1 MISSVF
7 GKSRLINFLLVWALI
22 LLFVFF
28 DQGMGGNTLS
38 WRAFFIDAALLAL
51 ILGLLQFVIAKNN
64 LTTQHHIAL
73 FFFGM
78 SVIAHPT
85 AVLDVPMMGTLAA
98 LLLAF
103 RRILSMRSLNEVR
116 TKVFDA
122 TLWILLASW
131 FFPSAL
137 LALLLLYLAL
147 YFYQRDRPKN
157 WLVSL
162 LALAAFLV
170 LLWGFGS
177 ETTALGY
184 FNRLQGEFMRPDTTQ
199 HPWFPVLFWS
209 VFGASAWTL
218 FRTVQSLKSGLSGRL
233 LSLRLVFV
241 FWGIGFLWVGLH
253 VHAHSSVWLLV
264 FVPAS
269 VLAAAAWETLPK
281 FWMKEAMLW
290 AGMAAAIG
298 AWISGVMQAV

>member
-7 GKSRLINFLLVWALI
+7 GKSRLFNFLLVWGWI
-22 LLFVFF
+22 MLFVIL
-28 DQGMGGNTLS
+28 DQGIAGVALS
-38 WRAFFIDAALLAL
+38 WKTLLIDAVLLAL

-78 SVIAHPT
+78 SVSAHPT
-85 AVLDVPMMGTLAA
+85 AVLDAPMMGTLAA

-103 RRILSMRSLNEVR
+103 RRILSMRSLNELR
-116 TKVFDA
+116 SKVFDA
-122 TLWILLASW
+122 TLWVLLASW

-137 LALLLLYLAL
+137 LALVLLYLAL
-147 YFYQRDRPKN
+147 YFYQWDHLKN

-162 LALAAFLV
+162 LAIAAFLV

-177 ETTALGY
+177 EAAALGY
-184 FNRLQGEFMRPDTTQ
+184 FNGLQAEFMRPDSTQ
-199 HPWFPVLFWS
+199 HPWFPFLFWS
-209 VFGASAWTL
+209 VFGGSAWTL

-253 VHAHSSVWLLV
+253 VHAHSSVWLLA

-290 AGMAAAIG
+290 AGMAASIG

>member
-1 MISSVF
+1 
-7 GKSRLINFLLVWALI
+7 
-22 LLFVFF
+22 
-28 DQGMGGNTLS
+28 
-38 WRAFFIDAALLAL
+38 
-51 ILGLLQFVIAKNN
+51 GLLQFVIAKNN

-73 FFFGM
+73 FFFGT
-78 SVIAHPT
+78 SVSAHPT
-85 AVLDVPMMGTLAA
+85 AVLDASMMGTLAA

-103 RRILSMRSLNEVR
+103 RRILSMRSLNDLR
-116 TKVFDA
+116 SKVFDA

-137 LALLLLYLAL
+137 LALILLYLAL
-147 YFYQRDRPKN
+147 YFYQWDHPKN

-162 LALAAFLV
+162 LAIAAFLV

-177 ETTALGY
+177 EAAALGY
-184 FNRLQGEFMRPDTTQ
+184 FNGLQGEFMRPDSTQ
-199 HPWFPVLFWS
+199 HPWFPFLFWS
-209 VFGASAWTL
+209 AFGGSAWTL

-253 VHAHSSVWLLV
+253 VHAHSSVWLLA

-290 AGMAAAIG
+290 AGMAASIG